1 MNEDDVPQWLIPDK
15 VYDVLKW
22 VGLLVLPALGTFI
35 GTVGPAW
42 GLPYANQIIITLN
55 ALGTLVGAVIG
66 ASAIK
71 ARLAA
76 SRTAKEQADKPAD
89 A

>member
-1 MNEDDVPQWLIPDK
+1 MDESVPDWLITNK

-22 VGLLVLPALGTFI
+22 LGLLVIPAVATFI

-42 GLPYANQIIITLN
+42 GLPYVNQIIITLN
-55 ALGTLVGAVIG
+55 AVGTLVGTIIC

-71 ARLAA
+71 AQLAA
-76 SRTAKEQADKPAD
+76 ARTAADKPEA
-89 A
+89 

>member
-1 MNEDDVPQWLIPDK
+1 MNEDNVPQWLLPDK

-22 VGLLVLPALGTFI
+22 VGLLVLPALSTFI

-55 ALGTLVGAVIG
+55 ATGTLVGAVIG
-66 ASAIK
+66 ASAVK
-71 ARLAA
+71 AQMAA
-76 SRTAKEQADKPAD
+76 ARTAKAPEDTEA
-89 A
+89 